1 MLILTDKVFVRLS
14 ANILINES
22 GIVSNHTALILPK
35 NYEELTNMIAH
46 LLEDWRINLDEKFLV
61 GASLIRK
68 TIIYRNTD

>member
-1 MLILTDKVFVRLS
+1 
-14 ANILINES
+14 
-22 GIVSNHTALILPK
+22 
-35 NYEELTNMIAH
+35 MIAH